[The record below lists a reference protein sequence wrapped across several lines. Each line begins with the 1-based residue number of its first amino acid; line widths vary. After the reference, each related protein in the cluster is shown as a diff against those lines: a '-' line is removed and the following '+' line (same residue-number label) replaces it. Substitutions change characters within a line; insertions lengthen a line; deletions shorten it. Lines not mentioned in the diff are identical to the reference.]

1 MLNNNYNNNSV
12 TDNSL
17 LILLFNANG
26 LRNHA
31 HELETVLNN
40 KRIDIALI
48 SETHFTNNSKTYIP
62 GYKLI
67 NTNHPDNTAHGGVA
81 IYVKSS
87 ITYHPLP
94 GFSQDF
100 CQACSIQIKLNLTYF
115 TIAAIYSPPKHNI
128 TTSRYTEFF
137 NTIKNNFI
145 VGGDFNAKHQSWGCR
160 TGNPRGTTL
169 HNFIN
174 LKKYKVLAPPAPTYW
189 PSSLKKKPDI
199 LDIFVTK
206 LPNSLYNNT
215 TNILDLNSDHSS
227 VLLTLNTSPPIL
239 QTSPNLFNRFTDRL
253 KFHDNVNENI
263 KLNIK
268 LKTPDDIDLAVKDL
282 TNIIQNAAWSATNAN
297 SATPHISNPLPEI
310 IRTLITEKRK
320 ARACYQ
326 RTRLPSHKKIY
337 NQLANSLKKIL
348 AKHKNI
354 ILVNN
359 LTNLSSKDGSLWK
372 ATKKILRYKAP
383 NLPLIKH
390 NGSLTSS
397 DSEKAEL
404 FKIHLSE
411 IFQPHPD
418 IFDPDTISLV
428 NRSLNVPP
436 QSSLP
441 IKPFSPNDLK
451 YQILKY
457 PPKKSPGYDLV
468 TAEVVKCL
476 PKRAIV
482 HITHIFNSIIRLSY
496 FPLLW
501 KFSTIIMIH
510 KPNKPADSTSS
521 YRPISL
527 LPFLAKILEKLIL
540 KRILSIISDKKVLPD
555 YQFGFRSSHSTTHQL
570 HRVVDAISFSLEKKL
585 FCTAAFLDI
594 SQAFDRVWHDGLLHK
609 LKTIIPSPFYLLI
622 KSYLTERTF
631 QIRYG
636 SDTSSIGSISAG
648 VPQGGILSPILY
660 NIFAADQPITPNTS
674 VADYADDK
682 VILSMNDNPLIA
694 SENLQT
700 HLDLMENWY
709 TKWRFKLNHSKSIH
723 TTFTLRP
730 ALTPEVTLYGAPIP
744 SSPSV
749 KYLGLTLDKRLTWAH
764 HIRAKRLSLNNR
776 FRILKPLASNKH
788 TSLHV
793 KLLIYKTLLKPIWT
807 YGIQLWGSA
816 KKTNLNKIQCF
827 QNIALRKLIN
837 APPYISNHTLHTDL
851 KLKTIHEEAKHF
863 YKRFHNRLSSHS
875 NPLIKNL
882 SSLSIPGSP
891 PRRLKRKWCRD
902 LLQN

>member
-1 MLNNNYNNNSV
+1 MNSNNNQTNKNNKNNTISPITIARNKNDNTPDQGWTVKNS
-12 TDNSL
+12 
-17 LILLFNANG
+17 A
-26 LRNHA
+26 
-31 HELETVLNN
+31 NN
-40 KRIDIALI
+40 KRNHSTSSASEPPSPSTNKQID
-48 SETHFTNNSKTYIP
+48 
-62 GYKLI
+62 
-67 NTNHPDNTAHGGVA
+67 
-81 IYVKSS
+81 
-87 ITYHPLP
+87 
-94 GFSQDF
+94 
-100 CQACSIQIKLNLTYF
+100 
-115 TIAAIYSPPKHNI
+115 
-128 TTSRYTEFF
+128 
-137 NTIKNNFI
+137 KN
-145 VGGDFNAKHQSWGCR
+145 
-160 TGNPRGTTL
+160 P
-169 HNFIN
+169 
-174 LKKYKVLAPPAPTYW
+174 
-189 PSSLKKKPDI
+189 KKK
-199 LDIFVTK
+199 IFVTQNRYLVLSQDENQNHDATPPSNPTTPTIEQIDEIAPIKPPPPVFVKGVADFPELCKK
-206 LPNSLYNNT
+206 LIEIIGVDNFVCKASADKLKIQT
-215 TNILDLNSDHSS
+215 SNSDSY
-227 VLLTLNTSPPIL
+227 
-239 QTSPNLFNRFTDRL
+239 
-253 KFHDNVNENI
+253 
-263 KLNIK
+263 
-268 LKTPDDIDLAVKDL
+268 
-282 TNIIQNAAWSATNAN
+282 
-297 SATPHISNPLPEI
+297 
-310 IRTLITEKRK
+310 RTLVRYLKEEK
-320 ARACYQ
+320 AQYHTYQ
-326 RTRLPSHKKIY
+326 LREDKPLRIVIRNLHPSTPAETIKEE
-337 NQLANSLKKIL
+337 LEL
-348 AKHKNI
+348 
-354 ILVNN
+354 
-359 LTNLSSKDGSLWK
+359 LSFEVRQTAVCGKPQ
-372 ATKKILRYKAP
+372 KKILRYKAP
-383 NLPLIKH
+383 NIPLIKH

-411 IFQPHPD
+411 IFLPHPD

-428 NRSLNVPP
+428 NRSLNGPP

-451 YQILKY
+451 YQIQKY
-457 PPKKSPGYDLV
+457 PRKKSPGYDLI

-510 KPNKPADSTSS
+510 KPNKPADTTSS

-540 KRILSIISDKKVLPD
+540 KRILPIISDKKVLPD

-609 LKTIIPSPFYLLI
+609 LKTFLPSPFYLLI

-682 VILSMNDNPLIA
+682 VIISMNDNPFIA
-694 SENLQT
+694 SSNLQT

-764 HIRAKRLSLNNR
+764 HIREKRLSLNNK
-776 FRILKPLASNKH
+776 FRILKPLVSNKH
-788 TSLHV
+788 ISLHV

-827 QNIALRKLIN
+827 QNIAIRKLIN

-882 SSLSIPGSP
+882 SSLSIPGNP

-902 LLQN
+902 LLQILI